1 MAEQHEERRRTFSN
15 AALAEATA
23 TAERVR
29 TALHGRATVR
39 GVTID
44 GPTSRDLDDALWL
57 ESHPY
62 GGYTLNV
69 SIADV
74 GALITPEMTP
84 ALDAEALQRAFTR
97 YHADRNV
104 PMLPGLLSEGS
115 LSLLAERPRPTI
127 TISIPFDPQLSPGE
141 PAIQQTALISSRRF
155 HYDEVDE
162 EIADPRTDAGPMLQD
177 TLRVALALFQ
187 RRRLQGALAIYDLR
201 AGWATTEE
209 GMLVRLPASNG
220 NKAHLIIQ
228 ECMILANQVL
238 ADFLAQRGI
247 PALYRNH
254 AAKAIAPARGV
265 LLQMMETVVA
275 HPEHTHP
282 ESVQET
288 VQFALERARYAPT
301 VEGHF
306 GLQLPAYLHMTSPLR
321 RYPDLVNQRIL
332 HAILKGTAL
341 PYTVPELE
349 AMAEQVNTVEQLI
362 KDAKKAFFLNEY
374 DEPLRRALA
383 EAVQSQGD
391 APRPLSH
398 LDEKHFHSLIR
409 MAAQGAD
416 LSPVIEQELYSR
428 LEEQALNTH
437 DIFTLVFRFQNTGEA
452 WERVKRAALYWLQSQ
467 PHHAITLLMM
477 GQQALGWQ
485 EATCEE
491 TAEGPGHQRVFYAWA
506 AVTVE
511 ERRHISSWHAA
522 PNKDLAKQEAWA
534 EVLAHVAGVDL
545 PAAPAEEQDD
555 TAEATEHAS
564 QAAPLPLVP
573 TGAPSWEGA
582 DKNAVSILHE
592 MAQRH
597 EIHPASYTYTLAGP
611 PHDPLFTCTC
621 TVTTHDGRTTALS
634 ASGKTKKAAAQEAAF
649 QVVCALFPSDHEET

>member
-15 AALAEATA
+15 TALAEATA

-29 TALHGRATVR
+29 TALHDRATVR

-57 ESHPY
+57 ESHAG
-62 GGYTLNV
+62 GGYTLHV

-74 GALITPEMTP
+74 GALITPQMTP

-127 TISIPFDPQLSPGE
+127 TISIPFDAQLSPGE
-141 PAIQQTALISSRRF
+141 PAIQQTALISGRRF

-177 TLRVALALFQ
+177 ALRVALALFQ
-187 RRRLQGALAIYDLR
+187 RRRVQGALAIYDLQ

-209 GMLVRLPASNG
+209 GMLVRLPANNG

-275 HPEHTHP
+275 HPEHSHP
-282 ESVQET
+282 ENVQET

-332 HAILKGTAL
+332 HAILKGVAL
-341 PYTVPELE
+341 PYTISELE
-349 AMAEQVNTVEQLI
+349 AIAEQVNTVEQLI

-398 LDEKHFHSLIR
+398 LDAKHFHSLIR

-452 WERVKRAALYWLQSQ
+452 WERVKRTVLHWLQS
-467 PHHAITLLMM
+467 
-477 GQQALGWQ
+477 
-485 EATCEE
+485 
-491 TAEGPGHQRVFYAWA
+491 
-506 AVTVE
+506 
-511 ERRHISSWHAA
+511 
-522 PNKDLAKQEAWA
+522 
-534 EVLAHVAGVDL
+534 
-545 PAAPAEEQDD
+545 
-555 TAEATEHAS
+555 
-564 QAAPLPLVP
+564 
-573 TGAPSWEGA
+573 
-582 DKNAVSILHE
+582 
-592 MAQRH
+592 
-597 EIHPASYTYTLAGP
+597 
-611 PHDPLFTCTC
+611 
-621 TVTTHDGRTTALS
+621 
-634 ASGKTKKAAAQEAAF
+634 
-649 QVVCALFPSDHEET
+649 